1 MTVEYVDSSSTPEKL
16 VLLVFIIAIVI
27 GNICVFITFIA
38 HADGKHWS
46 NMFILGMAF
55 LDLFIGGFV
64 LPMRF
69 ISAYVNPL
77 TQKLC
82 AALRIGESCAL
93 AAVIYAILFMIY
105 TRLYSLKQ
113 PSPNIRRRYILLLL
127 IISWIILFLFYGIP
141 FMTNYVL
148 PLISTTSNI
157 TSYCTTYSAS
167 IYHPPWMAYT
177 EIGIIYSLPLIFIFI
192 GLIYLLHYLCQPR
205 PKQLESAE
213 RRIYLE
219 QRQMTW
225 HIFLLGITFSFLW
238 LPWISIRIL
247 IIFRHTYEIQRT
259 LQITYYILI
268 LKSLIFPLVY
278 ASTNSS
284 FRGSFAIYRHQRVI
298 MNTRVWAINEQFR
311 YSNQRQRGY

>member
-1 MTVEYVDSSSTPEKL
+1 
-16 VLLVFIIAIVI
+16 
-27 GNICVFITFIA
+27 
-38 HADGKHWS
+38 
-46 NMFILGMAF
+46 
-55 LDLFIGGFV
+55 
-64 LPMRF
+64 MRF

-225 HIFLLGITFSFLW
+225 DIFL
-238 LPWISIRIL
+238 
-247 IIFRHTYEIQRT
+247 
-259 LQITYYILI
+259 
-268 LKSLIFPLVY
+268 
-278 ASTNSS
+278 
-284 FRGSFAIYRHQRVI
+284 
-298 MNTRVWAINEQFR
+298 
-311 YSNQRQRGY
+311 

>member
-1 MTVEYVDSSSTPEKL
+1 MGVEYEDSSSTLEKL
-16 VLLVFIIAIVI
+16 TLLVFIVAIVI
-27 GNICVFITFIA
+27 GNICVFITFFTR
-38 HADGKHWS
+38 ADDKHWS

-55 LDLFIGGFV
+55 IDLFIGGFV

-69 ISAYVNPL
+69 ISAYGNPL

-82 AALRIGESCAL
+82 VALRIGESCAL

-113 PSPNIRRRYILLLL
+113 PSLNIRRRYPLLLL

-141 FMTNYVL
+141 FMATYSSYLL
-148 PLISTTSNI
+148 PATSTASNT
-157 TSYCTTYSAS
+157 TSYCTTYTTS
-167 IYHPPWMAYT
+167 IYHAPWMAYT

-192 GLIYLLHYLCQPR
+192 GLIYLLQYLCQPQPR
-205 PKQLESAE
+205 QSELAA

-225 HIFLLGITFSFLW
+225 HTFLLGITFFFLW

-247 IIFRHTYEIQRT
+247 IIFLHTYAIQHA

-268 LKSLIFPLVY
+268 LKSLIFPLIY
-278 ASTNSS
+278 ASTNAS

-298 MNTRVWAINEQFR
+298 MNARVWTINEHSIQHH
-311 YSNQRQRGY
+311 RGY